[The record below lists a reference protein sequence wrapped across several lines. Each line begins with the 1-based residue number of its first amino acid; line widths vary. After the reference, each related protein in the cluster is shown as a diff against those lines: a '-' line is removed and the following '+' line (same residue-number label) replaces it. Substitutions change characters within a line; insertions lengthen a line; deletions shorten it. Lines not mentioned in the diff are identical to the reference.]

1 VAQPPQRPGVPRIGG
16 GQPPELETGK
26 ERLAN
31 ERLQDACKELEEE
44 LEEVKVKYDMYF
56 LGVERMEPARRR
68 EDLKR
73 AVARL
78 QTAFTRNAGLRFRIQ
93 ALHAR
98 FLSYERLW
106 VRSAREKEEGTYRR
120 DILRARRKA
129 AARAPG
135 TDGPK
140 GALARGRRGALEAE
154 DVDLDGLGDEMGEEA
169 AGAAATADEALPGT
183 GAGPPDAVRASN
195 APPAASSSLAP
206 GTPPARAVP
215 PPQGRPPAA
224 RPAAA
229 APAAAPPP
237 APLPGLA
244 EAQMRALYEAY
255 VAAKKRCNEDT
266 SKVTYEAVARSVN
279 KQIPEIARLYKARE
293 VEFKV
298 VIKDGKAI
306 LKAVPKTE

>member
-135 TDGPK
+135 ADGRK

-154 DVDLDGLGDEMGEEA
+154 DVDLDGLTDEMGEAA
-169 AGAAATADEALPGT
+169 AGAATAHEALAGT
-183 GAGPPDAVRASN
+183 GAGPPDGVRASK
-195 APPAASSSLAP
+195 APPAASSSLASV
-206 GTPPARAVP
+206 TPP
-215 PPQGRPPAA
+215 A

-229 APAAAPPP
+229 APPAAPPP

>member
-135 TDGPK
+135 ADGPK
-140 GALARGRRGALEAE
+140 GALVRGRRGALEAE

-169 AGAAATADEALPGT
+169 VAGAAKADEALAGT
-183 GAGPPDAVRASN
+183 GAGPPDGVRASN
-195 APPAASSSLAP
+195 APPAASSSLAS
-206 GTPPARAVP
+206 GTPPAR
-215 PPQGRPPAA
+215 
-224 RPAAA
+224 PAAA
-229 APAAAPPP
+229 SPPAAPPP